1 MTKTILLGVSGSIS
15 AYKAAD
21 ITSSLKKL
29 GYKVQVLMTK
39 SAQEFITP
47 LTLQVLSQN
56 TVHIDVM
63 DEPDVS
69 KVNHIQLAK
78 EADLFLVAP
87 ASANIIGK
95 LANGIA
101 DDMLSTLH
109 LALPDEVPKLFAP
122 AMNTVMY
129 ENKVVK
135 RNMEQMKT
143 DGWEEILPREALLA
157 CGDYG
162 RGALAELPDI
172 LLAVEEKL
180 KN

>member
-1 MTKTILLGVSGSIS
+1 MTKTILLGVTGSIS

-21 ITSSLKKL
+21 ITSSLKKM
-29 GYKVQVLMTK
+29 GYRVQVLMTK
-39 SAQEFITP
+39 SAQAFITP

-63 DEPDVS
+63 DEPDVT

-95 LANGIA
+95 LANGLA
-101 DDMLSTLH
+101 DDMISTLA
-109 LALPDEVPKLFAP
+109 LALPEATPKLFAP

-129 ENKVVK
+129 ENKVTQ
-135 RNMEQMKT
+135 RNIKQMKE
-143 DGWEEILPREALLA
+143 DGWQEIAPREALLA

-162 RGALAELPDI
+162 RGALAEVTDVLSALAAI
-172 LLAVEEKL
+172 LD
-180 KN
+180 